1 MSSSSW
7 PILLGMIALV
17 AGAVWFDAQNGATAS
32 QGVSNTAA
40 QLQTAA
46 K

>member
-7 PILLGMIALV
+7 PILLGLIALI
-17 AGAVWFDAQNGATAS
+17 AGAVWFDASNGATATEGMS
-32 QGVSNTAA
+32 HSAA